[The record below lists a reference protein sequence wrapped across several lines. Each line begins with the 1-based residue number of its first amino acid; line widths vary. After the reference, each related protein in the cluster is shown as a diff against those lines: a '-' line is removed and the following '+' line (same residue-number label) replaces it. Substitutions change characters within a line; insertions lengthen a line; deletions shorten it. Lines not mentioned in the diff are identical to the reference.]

1 MTFGRYTPQSPTQ
14 RYSDRMDRTAATM
27 EAVRRAKKPSVSME
41 GGTRGARPKSEAK
54 RNRALLEMA
63 QGRECLLRVPG
74 VCQGDTATTVAC
86 HRNEGKGM
94 GQKQS
99 DPMSAWGCV
108 ACHRWYDQSGAPR
121 EVKRARF
128 MLAHMDQVIEWR
140 KVASD
145 PGEPVRF
152 RRAAQWAL
160 DTLNAEA
167 A

>member
-1 MTFGRYTPQSPTQ
+1 LPKAQAVHGKSKGRKADDCY
-14 RYSDRMDRTAATM
+14 AIFCCA
-27 EAVRRAKKPSVSME
+27 
-41 GGTRGARPKSEAK
+41 
-54 RNRALLEMA
+54 
-63 QGRECLLRVPG
+63 
-74 VCQGDTATTVAC
+74 
-86 HRNEGKGM
+86 
-94 GQKQS
+94 
-99 DPMSAWGCV
+99 
-108 ACHRWYDQSGAPR
+108 ACHRWLDQGPAPA

-160 DTLNAEA
+160 DQLNAEA